1 MVTNIDR
8 SALLEMIDTERVQ
21 IVDVLPE
28 AEYLDGHL
36 PGALNLP
43 LRTLDENAALVLD
56 KGKPVVVY

>member
-8 SALLEMIDTERVQ
+8 SVLLEMIETEEVQ

-28 AEYLDGHL
+28 AEYSEGHL
-36 PGALNLP
+36 PDALNIP
-43 LRTLDENAALVLD
+43 LRTLDADTTRVLD

>member
-28 AEYLDGHL
+28 AEYADGHL
-36 PGALNLP
+36 PGALNIP
-43 LRTLDENAALVLD
+43 LRTLDGDTTLVLD